1 MVAVVVGVG
10 GVVVVVVVVAGGV
23 VGAVVVA
30 VGVAGAVVV
39 GVAGGVVGVVGG
51 VVVVAVAVVVAVVGA
66 VVLNKK
72 GTNHELSS
80 RGFFSNGSFCCGCS
94 DRHAAAISYRD
105 RRGYWRL
112 FFVLML

>member
-1 MVAVVVGVG
+1 MRSFGNKHHLRG
-10 GVVVVVVVVAGGV
+10 KPCNEPIDFKNGLS
-23 VGAVVVA
+23 VVA
-30 VGVAGAVVV
+30 VGVA
-39 GVAGGVVGVVGG
+39 VAGVGG
-51 VVVVAVAVVVAVVGA
+51 VGGA

-80 RGFFSNGSFCCGCS
+80 REFFSNGSFCCGCS
-94 DRHAAAISYRD
+94 DRCTAAISYRD

>member
-1 MVAVVVGVG
+1 MRSFGNKHHLRG
-10 GVVVVVVVVAGGV
+10 KPCNEPSYFKNGLSVVAGGV
-23 VGAVVVA
+23 
-30 VGVAGAVVV
+30 GVAGV
-39 GVAGGVVGVVGG
+39 
-51 VVVVAVAVVVAVVGA
+51 

-72 GTNHELSS
+72 GTNHELLS
-80 RGFFSNGSFCCGCS
+80 REFFSNGSFCCGCS

>member
-1 MVAVVVGVG
+1 MQQNGTTTCRIRLSNEPNYFKNGLSVVVVGGAVA
-10 GVVVVVVVVAGGV
+10 GVVV
-23 VGAVVVA
+23 
-30 VGVAGAVVV
+30 VGVAGAV
-39 GVAGGVVGVVGG
+39 GGV
-51 VVVVAVAVVVAVVGA
+51 

-80 RGFFSNGSFCCGCS
+80 REFFSNGSFCCGCS